1 MKQLLI
7 TISIVLLGIPMFA
20 QEVQFPSAIVSAGGG
35 SLEDNPISFSIWR
48 IGQVNVVTF
57 TDDMRIDDPDGLNQD
72 WSVFILPNPVE
83 DFLYLEFVLP
93 EEDKELFIK
102 VCDISGRV
110 VFMQEAR
117 TFTHGSTD
125 EIDMS
130 RYKSAPY
137 IIQISSPDLKSQN
150 IYRVQKL

>member
-1 MKQLLI
+1 MKKFLLMALVVVCGF
-7 TISIVLLGIPMFA
+7 SMFG
-20 QEVQFPSAIVSAGGG
+20 QEVRFPAAIVSAGGG
-35 SLEDNPISFSIWR
+35 SLEDDPITFSKWR
-48 IGQVNVVTF
+48 IGQVNVITLP
-57 TDDMRIDDPDGLNQD
+57 DDFRVDDPDGLNQD

-102 VCDISGRV
+102 IYDISGRV
-110 VFMQEAR
+110 IFMQEAR

-130 RYKSAPY
+130 RYKSALY
-137 IIQISSPDLKSQN
+137 LIQISSPDLKSQN